1 MMEKTSFNPGK
12 TGMIPWQLTLK
23 IIFVGV
29 VFIILLIP
37 KLMIIS
43 LMEERKNTAET
54 AKSEVMEK
62 WSLAQSVRGPV
73 LTIPVTETENDG
85 SDNPTAEVTRLCY
98 FLPESL
104 NIEGKMLPHDRFRSI
119 YKVVVYESEIR
130 IFGTFNLPDTKALQ
144 VSASRMDW
152 QKAELSI
159 ALSDL
164 RGISNV
170 AELEWNGRKQPFS
183 PGMDKKSLGTNGI
196 TLPLSLDPETGF
208 PATFHCV
215 LHLKGSHS
223 LQFAPLGESTTVKLS
238 STWNDPGFT
247 GSFLPAS
254 YTVNA
259 EGFSGEWKILH
270 FNRNYPQAWK
280 GEKFSMTASDFG
292 VELVT
297 IADQYQKNI
306 RSAKYGILVILFVFL
321 SFFLYELIS
330 GERIHPIQ
338 YALTGFAIPIFY
350 LLLLSISEHLG
361 FNPAYLIAS
370 ISVLSLVFAYSRSFL
385 KRWINSVLLTLV
397 LAVSFAFIFMLLQME
412 TYALLTGSIGLFLI
426 LALTMFL
433 TRKINWYSE

>member
-1 MMEKTSFNPGK
+1 MEKTSFNPGK
-12 TGMIPWQLTLK
+12 TGMISWQLTLK
-23 IIFVGV
+23 IIFVGA

-43 LMEERKNTAET
+43 LMEERKTTAET

-73 LTIPVTETENDG
+73 LTIPVTETEKDG
-85 SDNPTAEVTRLCY
+85 SDSPSAEVTRLCY

-104 NIEGKMLPHDRFRSI
+104 NIEGKMIPHDRFRSI

-130 IFGTFNLPDTKALQ
+130 ISGTFNLPDTKALQ

-152 QKAELSI
+152 NKAEISI

-170 AELEWNGRKQPFS
+170 AELEWNGKKQLFS

-196 TLPLSLDPETGF
+196 TLPLPLDPETSF

-254 YTVNA
+254 YLVNA

-321 SFFLYELIS
+321 SFFLYELIT

-385 KRWINSVLLTLV
+385 KQWTSSILLTLV

-426 LALTMFL
+426 LGFTMFL